1 MEESFRL
8 RTLESLALRDTA
20 SDPAFDDLTAL
31 TADALGLPMAWI
43 GLVDAHRVWWK
54 SQHGVPLCEAAREH
68 SFSANAMLDDGVLE
82 YSDVSTLPLARRLMV
97 DGEAPGS
104 RFLAG
109 VALRHVDGTRL
120 GALCVADH
128 EPRQLDERQRRVLAR
143 LARQAERL
151 IELHAARL
159 AQTKASSE
167 FRHLAL
173 AVRHTD
179 NVVVI
184 ADAQGL
190 ATWVNPAFERVT
202 GYRAEDVIGHTPGH
216 LLQFPGSSELARAE
230 LREAVRSRQPCQVQI
245 LNRAKS
251 GRTYWMNVDL
261 QPLYG
266 DRGEFEG
273 FVSVETDITG
283 LIRQREHAR
292 ALLDVLPVG
301 VLLQSRQAEILDANP
316 AAHEILGMA
325 RGTLPGRNT
334 RAVHW
339 LTVDE
344 NDQPL
349 PDDQRP
355 LAQVLATGEAT
366 EPRRIGIRNG
376 MGEQRWLDLRCV
388 PLRGPDGEVEAAL
401 TCFNDITAAVRTDG
415 MLKTAMGAADLGS
428 WTWEPE
434 EDRWWVSPNWSERFG
449 PLQNNGRWLERVHGD
464 DIPQAQA
471 AMFALL
477 RGEQATYRAEFRL
490 RMGDGQWRWL
500 LSYAAVAERSVHGRV
515 LRVSG
520 VLMDIDERR
529 RAEERLRVAAT
540 TDALT
545 GLPNRSLLA
554 DRLGQAQASCQ
565 RRRRLGALIY
575 LDLDHFK
582 RINDSHGHAAGDA
595 LLCELT
601 RRLREALRIED
612 TLARMGGDELM
623 VLLPD
628 VGASAT
634 EAEAAA
640 REVARKLRATLEV
653 PVQVGA
659 LEYRVGA
666 SIGITVFP
674 REDSPTV
681 EDLIRE
687 ADTAMYVAKQAER
700 GSVRLYESTMREH
713 VASRVAL
720 ERALRLAIEQDQIR
734 LHLQGQWTADGQMA
748 GIEALA
754 RWQDPELGAVSPVD
768 FIPVAEESGLILPLG
783 RRVVEQACATA
794 RRLHDEGIL
803 VPLSVNVSPRQFTDP
818 GFVAHLLQSVRDQG
832 IAPSDLQLELTE
844 GILADDASERLM
856 NRLADEG
863 FRFSIDDFGTGWSNL
878 MYLKRLPVHEL
889 KIDRAFVR

>member
-1 MEESFRL
+1 MLKWLPRRQAPAASAPDTSPE
-8 RTLESLALRDTA
+8 ALGDR
-20 SDPAFDDLTAL
+20 AL
-31 TADALGLPMAWI
+31 DALGGVLRVFGEVSFDVEGLTGDDLKRRCGGWI
-43 GLVDAHRVWWK
+43 THLLVGGDHPEGDGAAERSGRDFRGAGRFFGEQRRREVDLVRRLRRLVG
-54 SQHGVPLCEAAREH
+54 STAARVAELV
-68 SFSANAMLDDGVLE
+68 AKDEEGDERIRGC
-82 YSDVSTLPLARRLMV
+82 LARLKQEAEEGSIESLRERVDETVSVAEDVFGERKRRHAAEIERLAERLDSLNTALKEARREASTDPLTQVFNRASLDRHMQAVVELAAFTDGAVCLLMV
-97 DGEAPGS
+97 D
-104 RFLAG
+104 
-109 VALRHVDGTRL
+109 
-120 GALCVADH
+120 
-128 EPRQLDERQRRVLAR
+128 
-143 LARQAERL
+143 
-151 IELHAARL
+151 I
-159 AQTKASSE
+159 
-167 FRHLAL
+167 
-173 AVRHTD
+173 
-179 NVVVI
+179 
-184 ADAQGL
+184 
-190 ATWVNPAFERVT
+190 
-202 GYRAEDVIGHTPGH
+202 
-216 LLQFPGSSELARAE
+216 
-230 LREAVRSRQPCQVQI
+230 
-245 LNRAKS
+245 
-251 GRTYWMNVDL
+251 
-261 QPLYG
+261 
-266 DRGEFEG
+266 
-273 FVSVETDITG
+273 
-283 LIRQREHAR
+283 
-292 ALLDVLPVG
+292 
-301 VLLQSRQAEILDANP
+301 
-316 AAHEILGMA
+316 
-325 RGTLPGRNT
+325 
-334 RAVHW
+334 
-339 LTVDE
+339 
-344 NDQPL
+344 
-349 PDDQRP
+349 
-355 LAQVLATGEAT
+355 
-366 EPRRIGIRNG
+366 
-376 MGEQRWLDLRCV
+376 
-388 PLRGPDGEVEAAL
+388 
-401 TCFNDITAAVRTDG
+401 
-415 MLKTAMGAADLGS
+415 
-428 WTWEPE
+428 
-434 EDRWWVSPNWSERFG
+434 
-449 PLQNNGRWLERVHGD
+449 
-464 DIPQAQA
+464 
-471 AMFALL
+471 
-477 RGEQATYRAEFRL
+477 
-490 RMGDGQWRWL
+490 
-500 LSYAAVAERSVHGRV
+500 
-515 LRVSG
+515 
-520 VLMDIDERR
+520 
-529 RAEERLRVAAT
+529 
-540 TDALT
+540 
-545 GLPNRSLLA
+545 
-554 DRLGQAQASCQ
+554 
-565 RRRRLGALIY
+565 
-575 LDLDHFK
+575 DHFK

-889 KIDRAFVR
+889 KIDRAFVRDVVDDADDAALVQAIIGIASRFGIQTVAEGVETPAQARFLLDAGCDRLQGWLFDRARPLADLLAAPRSQPAVA

>member
-1 MEESFRL
+1 VQQI
-8 RTLESLALRDTA
+8 ESLGHRPVLIDGSVEGLRQALRQPAQIVIADMAMPGLQPAAFCRALRQTA
-20 SDPAFDDLTAL
+20 AGKESYALLLASPESEGHILEAIDAGADDVLVKPLTMQTLRVRLNTATRMLLLREEIQRERRGIMRSTGEFAVAHKRLLQEAL
-31 TADALGLPMAWI
+31 TDTLTQLPNRRHGLDFLASEWAFSQSNALPMA
-43 GLVDAHRVWWK
+43 
-54 SQHGVPLCEAAREH
+54 
-68 SFSANAMLDDGVLE
+68 
-82 YSDVSTLPLARRLMV
+82 
-97 DGEAPGS
+97 
-104 RFLAG
+104 FL
-109 VALRHVDGTRL
+109 
-120 GALCVADH
+120 
-128 EPRQLDERQRRVLAR
+128 
-143 LARQAERL
+143 
-151 IELHAARL
+151 
-159 AQTKASSE
+159 
-167 FRHLAL
+167 
-173 AVRHTD
+173 
-179 NVVVI
+179 
-184 ADAQGL
+184 
-190 ATWVNPAFERVT
+190 
-202 GYRAEDVIGHTPGH
+202 
-216 LLQFPGSSELARAE
+216 
-230 LREAVRSRQPCQVQI
+230 
-245 LNRAKS
+245 
-251 GRTYWMNVDL
+251 
-261 QPLYG
+261 
-266 DRGEFEG
+266 
-273 FVSVETDITG
+273 
-283 LIRQREHAR
+283 
-292 ALLDVLPVG
+292 LLD
-301 VLLQSRQAEILDANP
+301 I
-316 AAHEILGMA
+316 
-325 RGTLPGRNT
+325 
-334 RAVHW
+334 
-339 LTVDE
+339 
-344 NDQPL
+344 
-349 PDDQRP
+349 
-355 LAQVLATGEAT
+355 
-366 EPRRIGIRNG
+366 
-376 MGEQRWLDLRCV
+376 
-388 PLRGPDGEVEAAL
+388 
-401 TCFNDITAAVRTDG
+401 
-415 MLKTAMGAADLGS
+415 
-428 WTWEPE
+428 
-434 EDRWWVSPNWSERFG
+434 
-449 PLQNNGRWLERVHGD
+449 
-464 DIPQAQA
+464 
-471 AMFALL
+471 
-477 RGEQATYRAEFRL
+477 
-490 RMGDGQWRWL
+490 
-500 LSYAAVAERSVHGRV
+500 
-515 LRVSG
+515 
-520 VLMDIDERR
+520 
-529 RAEERLRVAAT
+529 
-540 TDALT
+540 
-545 GLPNRSLLA
+545 
-554 DRLGQAQASCQ
+554 
-565 RRRRLGALIY
+565 
-575 LDLDHFK
+575 DHFK

-863 FRFSIDDFGTGWSNL
+863 FRFSIDDFGTGW
-878 MYLKRLPVHEL
+878 
-889 KIDRAFVR
+889 